1 MEQIYRDQAKK
12 ERRKKE
18 QERLYKREILDVAL
32 ELFSERGFHNV
43 SMQEIAQKAEFG
55 LGTLYKFFGNKENL
69 YRQLVLEKA
78 RSCHRLLSVAL
89 EQSDDPLLALEAYIN
104 GKLSFFRENKAFI
117 RLYLTETQ
125 GARFNIKV
133 GLDKE
138 LLSLHEDI
146 ISKLAKIFEQAF
158 MKGLLIQ
165 IASARILAISLNGLT
180 NAIIMEWLD
189 NDAQDAML
197 DAKKIMRIFLGPLLK
212 EEIFNQLKQ
221 KGIWKE

>member
-1 MEQIYRDQAKK
+1 MEQVSKDRAKK
-12 ERRKKE
+12 ERRKRE
-18 QERLYKREILDVAL
+18 LERLYKREILDVAL

-55 LGTLYKFFGNKENL
+55 LGTLYKFFGNKEGL
-69 YRQLVLEKA
+69 YKQLVLEKA
-78 RSCHRLLSVAL
+78 RNCHRLLNIAL
-89 EQSDDPLLALEAYIN
+89 EQRSDPLLAIEAYIN

-138 LLSLHEDI
+138 VLSLHEDI
-146 ISKLAKIFEQAF
+146 MNKLTNIFEHGF
-158 MKGLLIQ
+158 IKGTFVK
-165 IASARILAISLNGLT
+165 IASSRVLAVSLNGLT
-180 NAIIMEWLD
+180 NAIIIEWLD
-189 NDAQDAML
+189 NESESDMP

-212 EEIFNQLKQ
+212 DEIVKDFRE

>member
-1 MEQIYRDQAKK
+1 MEQIYKDQAKK
-12 ERRKKE
+12 ERRKRE

-55 LGTLYKFFGNKENL
+55 LGTLYKFFGNKEGL
-69 YRQLVLEKA
+69 YKQLVLEKA
-78 RSCHRLLSVAL
+78 ISCHKLLNVAL
-89 EQSDDPLLALEAYIN
+89 EQSSDPLLALEAYIN

-146 ISKLAKIFEQAF
+146 IGKLTRVFEQGFKDKIFIKVAT
-158 MKGLLIQ
+158 
-165 IASARILAISLNGLT
+165 ARVLAISLNGLT

-189 NDAQDAML
+189 NDSECNMPDAR
-197 DAKKIMRIFLGPLLK
+197 KIMRIFLGSLLPDK
-212 EEIFNQLKQ
+212 IVKDLRE